1 MNIESVLSDAELL
14 ELTSK
19 SDLNASWNIFVDYT
33 IIIAAFAMMAKW
45 PNPFVL
51 LLGIFILG
59 GRQLALAVIV
69 HECGHRVLFNSPKL
83 NDVVGQWLG
92 GYLVFSDM
100 GGYMKGH
107 WQHHRLAGTED
118 DPDLKNYRDYPVAR
132 SRFRRKA
139 WRDLSGQTGWRRL
152 KSIGRAL
159 RNYHKLNTAQQQFLR
174 RSIASNLAMALL
186 LAAFGVSWLYLIWV
200 IAFVTS
206 HMFIVRVRQLA
217 EHAAVPDLYD
227 LDPRKNTRTLYAN
240 WIERLLFAPHHLNYH
255 LEHHLLA
262 TIPIYHLKKTHQLL
276 QEKGFYDNIHFTRGY
291 FRVLKEV
298 TVPG

>member
-1 MNIESVLSDAELL
+1 MNIETVLSDAELL

-19 SDLNASWNIFVDYT
+19 SDLNATWNIFVDYA
-33 IIIAAFAMMAKW
+33 IIMGAFTMMAMW
-45 PNPFVL
+45 PNPLVIL
-51 LLGIFILG
+51 VGIFILG

-83 NDVVGQWLG
+83 NDIAGQWLG
-92 GYLVFSDM
+92 GYLVFSHM
-100 GGYMKGH
+100 GDYMKGH

-159 RNYHKLNTAQQQFLR
+159 RNYHQLDAEQQQFLR
-174 RSIASNLAMALL
+174 RSLASNLAMALL
-186 LAAFGVSWLYLIWV
+186 LTAFGVPWLYLIWV

-206 HMFIVRVRQLA
+206 YMFIVRVRQLA
-217 EHAAVPDLYD
+217 EHAAVPDIYD
-227 LDPRKNTRTLYAN
+227 TDPRRNTRTVYAN
-240 WIERLLFAPHHLNYH
+240 WFERLLFAPHHLNYH

-262 TIPIYHLKKTHQLL
+262 TIPIYHLKKAHQLL
-276 QEKGFYDNIHFTRGY
+276 KAKGFYDDTHFTKGY

-298 TVPG
+298 TVAG